1 MLFSPQECHHSLLK
15 QTIMASTAEQKI
27 KSWREV
33 HKLLS
38 QAVLVAKE
46 AVDAAKAQRRY
57 WMEEICANLT
67 TEGTLVSASVWKKPI
82 APKKVVKKRI
92 FKTKNKLEERPSSS
106 KDAVTKK
113 SKAAPKRAAV
123 KEERGPP
130 KKKLKLKFTAPIRNP
145 LPSPPEA
152 SVVASDDDTDHTEY
166 DNDGDDNEDDD
177 EGYQYHQPYARPAW
191 MNPYHHPPPVFHHH
205 SGYYPPA
212 QMSYAIR
219 HPPTTP
225 SSTHDDMMNVPEELR
240 EFMGTTPRGNHNN
253 TFVQH
258 ADDNT
263 DEDDGDEEDDDDEQ
277 SSG

>member
-212 QMSYAIR
+212 QMVS
-219 HPPTTP
+219 
-225 SSTHDDMMNVPEELR
+225 DLD
-240 EFMGTTPRGNHNN
+240 
-253 TFVQH
+253 
-258 ADDNT
+258 
-263 DEDDGDEEDDDDEQ
+263 
-277 SSG
+277 